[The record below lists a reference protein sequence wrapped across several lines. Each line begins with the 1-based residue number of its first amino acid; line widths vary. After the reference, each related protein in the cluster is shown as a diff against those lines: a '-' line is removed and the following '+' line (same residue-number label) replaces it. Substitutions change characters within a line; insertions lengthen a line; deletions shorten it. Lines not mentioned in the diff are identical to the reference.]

1 MTQRSTLTFLK
12 TEAAAGVI
20 LAGAAMLA
28 VVMANSPWAGDYRRL
43 IHMPITLQAGAFEE
57 TLSVLD
63 WVNQGLM
70 SIFFF
75 VVGMEIKFEVL
86 KGEFANPRKLALPI
100 LAALGGMIVP
110 ALLFVALAGRMGA
123 TTAGWAV
130 PVPTDMAVAL
140 AALAAVS
147 RGLPGSLRMFL
158 LTLAI
163 VGDLAA
169 VLLTGLLFT
178 HTFGPGEFVLAGAC
192 LAGMALLGRWRSP
205 FLFYAVGFL
214 LVWGFTLKAG
224 LNTSLAGLAAAMTVP
239 ITPRRV
245 GQESVLKFF
254 MDSLHPYVA
263 FAILPLFAFC
273 AAGFSF
279 RGVEAAHFLAP
290 VTLGIMAGLF
300 LGKQVGVFGGAMLAI
315 GLKLGRKP
323 TAATWLELWGVSV
336 LCGAG
341 FTLSLYIGA
350 LAFPEQ
356 SPLQGQMRLGVIAG
370 SLLSTVL
377 GMAILAHA
385 GRVRASKGL
394 DNPPAF

>member
-1 MTQRSTLTFLK
+1 MTQRLTLNFLK
-12 TEAAAGVI
+12 TEAAAGAI
-20 LAGAAMLA
+20 LAAAALLA
-28 VVMANSPWAGDYRRL
+28 VIMANSPFADDYRRL
-43 IHMPITLQAGAFEE
+43 IHMPITLQAGAFKE
-57 TLSVLD
+57 TLSLLD

-75 VVGMEIKFEVL
+75 VVGMEIKFEIR

-100 LAALGGMIVP
+100 FAAVGGMILP
-110 ALLFVALAGRMGA
+110 ALIFLAIAGPNGA
-123 TTAGWAV
+123 AGWAV

-140 AALAAVS
+140 AALAAFS
-147 RGLPGSLRMFL
+147 RGLPGSLRTFL

-163 VGDLAA
+163 AGDLGA
-169 VLLTGLLFT
+169 VVLTGLLYT
-178 HTFGPGEFVLAGAC
+178 HAFGPGEFVLACAC
-192 LAGMALLGRWRSP
+192 LIGMALLGRWRSP

-224 LNTSLAGLAAAMTVP
+224 INTSVAGLAAAMTIPV
-239 ITPRRV
+239 TPRRA
-245 GQESVLKFF
+245 GQDGVLRYF

-300 LGKQVGVFGGAMLAI
+300 VGKQAGVFAGAMLAI

-323 TAATWLELWGVSV
+323 TAATWLELWGASI

-370 SLLSTVL
+370 SVLSIVM
-377 GMAILAHA
+377 GMAVLAHA
-385 GRVRASKGL
+385 SRLRARKGL
-394 DNPPAF
+394 DDPPTV